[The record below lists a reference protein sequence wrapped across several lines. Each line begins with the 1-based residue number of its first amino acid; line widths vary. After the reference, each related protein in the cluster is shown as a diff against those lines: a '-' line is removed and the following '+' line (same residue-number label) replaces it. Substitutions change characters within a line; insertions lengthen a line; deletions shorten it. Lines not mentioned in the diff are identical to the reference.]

1 MKPLNR
7 LEIDEEGIVAESLAK
22 NRRLRDL
29 GLVGGARIKCVL
41 KSLLGDPA
49 AYKIR
54 GAIVAVRKED
64 SSAVLVEVPC
74 RE

>member
-29 GLVGGARIKCVL
+29 GLVRGARIKCVL
-41 KSLLGDPA
+41 KSPLGDPA